1 VSFDPRT
8 WRWGGWL
15 GLLAFVLVLFFLW
28 EPVLGFFEAVIGKLK
43 GAR

>member
-1 VSFDPRT
+1 MNWNPRT
-8 WRWGGWL
+8 WGWGGII